1 VTALIV
7 AAMVLFG
14 IALIVAGL
22 VWPRGEDIIETRL
35 TAFAVRP
42 RTLEEMELALPF
54 ADRVIKPTMRRM
66 SWLVLKRTPSATL
79 EKLRHDLE
87 VAGHP
92 GNMSAEDFMGIRGLA
107 GVGLAV
113 LGCLLGLM
121 MGMSVILGVAGFMVF
136 GVVGFM
142 LPNFWLQSNITK
154 RKKEVQRAL
163 PDALDLLSITVEA
176 GLGFD
181 AAIHKVTTKWNNTLT
196 REFERYL
203 AEMRVG
209 KPRREAL
216 RDLSNRLDVSD
227 VTSFIAAVVQADQL
241 GASITKTLQVQ
252 SEQMRMR
259 RRQRAEKLA
268 HEAPIKM
275 LIPMAL
281 FMLPVIYVVIFGP
294 MVPKMASMIGFK

>member
-1 VTALIV
+1 MIFLGVGA
-7 AAMVLFG
+7 
-14 IALIVAGL
+14 IVAGL
-22 VWPRGEDIIETRL
+22 VWPRGENVIETRL
-35 TAFAVRP
+35 SAFAVRP
-42 RTLEEMELALPF
+42 RTLEEMELAQPF
-54 ADRVIKPTMRRM
+54 SDRIIKPTLQRM
-66 SWLVLKRTPSATL
+66 SRLVLKRTPHATL
-79 EKLRHDLE
+79 EKLRHDLA

-92 GNMSAEDFMGIRGLA
+92 ANMTAEDFMGIRGIS
-107 GVGLAV
+107 GVGFAM
-113 LGCLLGLM
+113 LGLFLGLM
-121 MGMSVILGVAGFMVF
+121 VGKGFVLGVAGFVVLGF
-136 GVVGFM
+136 VGFWV
-142 LPNFWLQSNITK
+142 PNYWLQSKISK

-196 REFERYL
+196 HEFERYL

-216 RDLSNRLDVSD
+216 RDLSTRLDVPD
-227 VTSFIAAVVQADQL
+227 VTSFIAAVIQADQL
-241 GASITKTLQVQ
+241 GASITKTLQIQ

-294 MVPKMASMIGFK
+294 MVPKLASMIGFK